1 MKNKGG
7 TQVRKFFKGLFV
19 FVLIAIII
27 GGLGYVGYSYYF
39 SNNNSNMSVYSN
51 DITNTNNSSTNSTGS
66 MQDGM
71 QMQQG
76 SMTMQDQQGN
86 TMVVDTVKD
95 ILSNKQSLDDAIVAF
110 KDSLSSLTLDPYSP
124 SEGLNNISN
133 GTSPTGSMNGMQMPS
148 GTAMPNAATPT
159 NTTTPVDTSANNVN
173 GSTTINILPE
183 NNNTANLQTTSVPD
197 MSMKDMGTSYDAN
210 KMEQLHTGLYKLSVG
225 MQLLEQ
231 LNNKF
236 LTQAEAVRTANTNN
250 PIEYYSN
257 LYTQVF
263 QNKSKLN
270 QALNYINE
278 ASNMVN
284 INPYVS
290 NNGLVYDKDRM
301 LSIHQSVFKMA
312 KGVALTTE
320 LNDELVNQAI
330 DTSVDAQ
337 NALNNSNMNAMTN
350 NMNQSNMTSQNGILG
365 NLSLPSIFNILIIAF
380 VVLFVFGLLGAISSL
395 FKTPQHKT
403 KS

>member
-1 MKNKGG
+1 
-7 TQVRKFFKGLFV
+7 VRNFLKGLFV
-19 FVLIAIII
+19 LVLIAIIV
-27 GGLGYVGYSYYF
+27 GGLGYIGYSYYF
-39 SNNNSNMSVYSN
+39 LNNNSNMSMYSN
-51 DITNTNNSSTNSTGS
+51 DIASTNNNPANNAGT

-76 SMTMQDQQGN
+76 SMAMQNQQGN
-86 TMVVDTVKD
+86 TMVINTVKD
-95 ILSNKQSLDDAIVAF
+95 ILNNKQSLDNAIAAF

-124 SEGLNNISN
+124 SGGLNNISN
-133 GTSPTGSMNGMQMPS
+133 GTSPTGSMNGMQMLS
-148 GTAMPNAATPT
+148 GTTMPNATIPT
-159 NTTTPVDTSANNVN
+159 NTTTPLDTSANDVN

-183 NNNTANLQTTSVPD
+183 NNNTANLQATSVLD
-197 MSMKDMGTSYDAN
+197 MSMKDMGTSYDTN

-236 LTQAEAVRTANTNN
+236 LAQAEAVRTANTDY

-330 DTSVDAQ
+330 DASVDAQ
-337 NALNNSNMNAMTN
+337 NALNNSNMNVLTN

-365 NLSLPSIFNILIIAF
+365 NLGLPSIFNILIIAF
-380 VVLFVFGLLGAISSL
+380 VVLFVFGLLGAIFSL
-395 FKTPQHKT
+395 FKTPQQKT

>member
-1 MKNKGG
+1 M
-7 TQVRKFFKGLFV
+7 RKFFKGLLV
-19 FVLIAIII
+19 FVLIAIIV

-39 SNNNSNMSVYSN
+39 LNNNSNMSMDMSMYSN
-51 DITNTNNSSTNSTGS
+51 DITNTNNSSTNNTGS

-95 ILSNKQSLDDAIVAF
+95 ILSNKQSLDNAIAAF
-110 KDSLSSLTLDPYSP
+110 KDSLSSLTLDPYSV

-148 GTAMPNAATPT
+148 GTTMPSATIPT
-159 NTTTPVDTSANNVN
+159 NTTAPIDTSANNVN

-183 NNNTANLQTTSVPD
+183 SNNTADIQANSVLD
-197 MSMKDMGTSYDAN
+197 MSMKDMGSSYDVS

-231 LNNKF
+231 LNNK
-236 LTQAEAVRTANTNN
+236 LLAQAEAVRTANTKN

-278 ASNMVN
+278 ASNIVN

-330 DTSVDAQ
+330 DASVDAQ

-365 NLSLPSIFNILIIAF
+365 NLSLPSIFNILIIVF
-380 VVLFVFGLLGAISSL
+380 VALFVFGLLGVISSL
-395 FKTPQHKT
+395 FKTPQQKT

>member
-1 MKNKGG
+1 
-7 TQVRKFFKGLFV
+7 
-19 FVLIAIII
+19 
-27 GGLGYVGYSYYF
+27 
-39 SNNNSNMSVYSN
+39 MSMYSN
-51 DITNTNNSSTNSTGS
+51 DITNTNNSSTNNTGS

-95 ILSNKQSLDDAIVAF
+95 ILSNKQSLDNAIAAF

-124 SEGLNNISN
+124 SEGLNSISN

-148 GTAMPNAATPT
+148 GTTMPSATIPT
-159 NTTTPVDTSANNVN
+159 NTTAPIDTSANNVN

-183 NNNTANLQTTSVPD
+183 NNNTANLQAASVLD
-197 MSMKDMGTSYDAN
+197 MSMKDMGSSYDVS

-231 LNNKF
+231 LNNK
-236 LTQAEAVRTANTNN
+236 LLAQAEAVRTANTKN

-278 ASNMVN
+278 ASNIVN

-330 DTSVDAQ
+330 DASVDAQ
-337 NALNNSNMNAMTN
+337 NAINNSNMNAMTN

-365 NLSLPSIFNILIIAF
+365 NLSLPSIFNILIIVF
-380 VVLFVFGLLGAISSL
+380 VALFVFGLLGVISSL
-395 FKTPQHKT
+395 FKTPQQKT